1 MTYIVVKSQIK
12 DLVGEMQVS
21 GDFAEALDKK
31 VKEIIKTSVQRAK
44 DNGRRT
50 VMPKDI

>member
-12 DLVGEMQVS
+12 DLVGELQVS

-31 VKEIIKTSVQRAK
+31 VKEIIKQAITRAK

-50 VMPKDI
+50 VMSKDL